1 MGVYLGQLP
10 PAEIARFKAELAE
23 TIIANFSYPRFYD
36 YRTNSL
42 RMRPV
47 DRAKRQEVWL
57 FLSSVDF
64 TTWSRIDLVSADF
77 PRQIERLFIQ
87 FVQRNRSFFGEQGR
101 KRMPDVRMLIS
112 SSAIAVAQGMRGH
125 LSGQRQGTPFGSA
138 RPVVTWSAMS
148 VSGKPEASWEQISNA
163 TFQLQQQMQE
173 IRGEGKAAPAA
184 PTTTN
189 EGRTPLSPTRRTAM
203 PRTQSEPDAKP
214 PMPAPAMR
222 PEQNGNRTSATPAPS
237 QKSTPTATPLR
248 PAAST
253 VSTPPTP
260 TTRRQDA
267 PAASTTTTMPPPTTN
282 DPIEQARSRSA
293 RPAGPQTSPVAPAQV
308 SEQNGTTYPA
318 SARIVAEPAPNDASV
333 MPPTPR
339 PVEARVVSQPLAQ
352 SSQPTTGSLSNGVT
366 TPRESGLRLG
376 TDDLAIFEEL
386 QKQLIVWLRIELVR
400 AGTDISGQTPP
411 QLLELLRQ
419 QGLID
424 ETRLQVIST
433 LLNLADQV
441 LKSGQVSILD
451 YKQALLFHLMHTRHW
466 K

>member
-101 KRMPDVRMLIS
+101 KRMPDIRMLIS
-112 SSAIAVAQGMRGH
+112 SSATTVAQGMRGH

-148 VSGKPEASWEQISNA
+148 VSGKPEPNWDQISNA

-173 IRGEGKAAPAA
+173 VRGEGKAATTA
-184 PTTTN
+184 PSETRTTL
-189 EGRTPLSPTRRTAM
+189 PPTRRSTM
-203 PRTQSEPDAKP
+203 PRTQSEVEPKP
-214 PMPAPAMR
+214 QMPGSATR
-222 PEQNGNRTSATPAPS
+222 TEQNGYHTAASPLPAS
-237 QKSTPTATPLR
+237 KSTPAATPLR
-248 PAAST
+248 PAASIP
-253 VSTPPTP
+253 TPSAP
-260 TTRRQDA
+260 TTRHQDA
-267 PAASTTTTMPPPTTN
+267 PAASTATTMPPLTTN
-282 DPIEQARSRSA
+282 EPAEQARSRTV
-293 RPAGPQTSPVAPAQV
+293 RPTGPQTSPVAPTPV
-308 SEQNGTTYPA
+308 PEQNGTTYPT
-318 SARIVAEPAPNDASV
+318 SARIVAEPMPNVAPV
-333 MPPTPR
+333 IPPTPR
-339 PVEARVVSQPLAQ
+339 PAVSQPLAQ

-366 TPRESGLRLG
+366 TPRESGLRVG
-376 TDDLAIFEEL
+376 EDDLAIFEEMRT
-386 QKQLIVWLRIELVR
+386 QLIVWLRIESVR
-400 AGTDISGQTPP
+400 AGADISGQTPP
-411 QLLELLRQ
+411 QLLELLQRQ
-419 QGLID
+419 GIVD

-433 LLNLADQV
+433 LLNLANQV
-441 LKSGQVSILD
+441 IKSGQVNVLD
-451 YKQALLFHLMHTRHW
+451 YKQALMFHLMHTRHW